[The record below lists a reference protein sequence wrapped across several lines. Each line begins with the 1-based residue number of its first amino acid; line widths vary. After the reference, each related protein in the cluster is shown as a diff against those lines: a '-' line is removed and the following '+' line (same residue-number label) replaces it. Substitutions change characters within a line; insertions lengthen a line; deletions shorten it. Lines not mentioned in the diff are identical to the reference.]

1 MTQLYIHGVDSVKR
15 IVNGEIVDDAMVNA
29 NYDGSNLD
37 IQTYNKGKRQH
48 IKLDNKDIMKLLSKP
63 ASSMS
68 LEKRLM
74 QDFKVKSVR
83 RKKTKTKTK
92 TRSGK
97 KGRKTRRRKSKR

>member
-1 MTQLYIHGVDSVKR
+1 MNQVYIHGVDSVKR
-15 IVNGEIVDDAMVNA
+15 IVNGKVVDEAMVNA

-48 IKLDNKDIMKLLSKP
+48 IKLDNKDIMKLLSRP

-74 QDFKVKSVR
+74 QDFKVKSVM
-83 RKKTKTKTK
+83 RKKTKSRKM
-92 TRSGK
+92 GK
-97 KGRKTRRRKSKR
+97 KSKKTRRRKSKR